1 MTFEWDDDKAA
12 ANAKKHGVS
21 FHEAATVFGHMK
33 KAERDEL
40 RPEYRREDLGRG
52 VRGKYLKAYR
62 AGTNLVL
69 LRPEVAAA
77 FPTEQAVNDA
87 LGSLIEVARN
97 TADLRVRSVR
107 RTKKARG

>member
-1 MTFEWDDDKAA
+1 
-12 ANAKKHGVS
+12 
-21 FHEAATVFGHMK
+21 MK
-33 KAERDEL
+33 KAKRDEL

-69 LRPEVAAA
+69 LKPDVAAA

-87 LGSLIEVARN
+87 LRSLIGVAEQAIGHAKH
-97 TADLRVRSVR
+97 TGR
-107 RTKKARG
+107 RAKSARG